1 VPDPRPLALD
11 RLLTGLRAAGEETR
25 LRVLALLRHGDLTVS
40 DLTDILGQSQPRI
53 SRHLKL
59 LHEAGLVERYREGA
73 YVFYALGR
81 DRPAAA
87 LGQSMLALLDRAD
100 RRVARDLERLGA
112 VRAARDAAA
121 AEYFGSVAADWD
133 RIRSLHVSEGEVERA
148 IREAVGPDPIDAHL
162 DIGTGTGRLV
172 ELFAPQTRRS
182 VGVDLSYDMLA
193 VARAN
198 LERGQHRHVQ
208 VRPGDVY
215 ALPFE
220 DASFDLVTLHQV
232 LHYLEEPG
240 RALAEAAR
248 VLRPGGR
255 LLVVDFAPHELEFLR
270 AEHAHRRLG
279 FATDQIRAWLADA
292 GVALDAVRDL
302 TPKGP
307 GDQLTVS
314 LWLARA
320 AGEPRSLLGVAA

>member
-1 VPDPRPLALD
+1 MAVTALLPLDPLLAA
-11 RLLTGLRAAGEETR
+11 LRAAGEETR
-25 LRVLALLRHGDLTVS
+25 LRLIALLTFGDLTVS

-59 LHEAGLVERYREGA
+59 LHEAGLVDRYREGA
-73 YVFYALGR
+73 YVFYALAREGVEGAFSQAL
-81 DRPAAA
+81 AAF
-87 LGQSMLALLDRAD
+87 LDRGD
-100 RRVARDLERLGA
+100 GVVQRDVERLKA
-112 VRAARDAAA
+112 VRAARDTAAA
-121 AEYFGSVAADWD
+121 DYFRSVAADWD
-133 RIRSLHVSEGEVERA
+133 RIRSLHVAEGEVESA
-148 IREAVGPDPIDAHL
+148 IRAAIGSEAIEAHL

-172 ELFAPQTRRS
+172 EMIAPQTRRS
-182 VGVDLSYDMLA
+182 VGIDLSHDMLA

-198 LERGQHRHVQ
+198 LQRGQHRHVQ

-220 DASFDLVTLHQV
+220 AGSFDLVTVHQV

-240 RALAEAAR
+240 RAVAEAAR

-270 AEHAHRRLG
+270 ADHAHRRLG
-279 FATDQIRAWLADA
+279 FSTEQMRQWLAVA
-292 GVALDAVRDL
+292 GLDLADTHHL
-302 TPKGP
+302 AGE
-307 GDQLTVS
+307 GGENQLTVT

-320 AGEPRSLLGVAA
+320 VGEPRSLIGVAA